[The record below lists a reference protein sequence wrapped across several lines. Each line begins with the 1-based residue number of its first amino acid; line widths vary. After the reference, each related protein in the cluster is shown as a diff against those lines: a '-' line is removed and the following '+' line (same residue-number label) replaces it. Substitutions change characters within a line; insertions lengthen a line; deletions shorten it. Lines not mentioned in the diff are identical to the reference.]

1 MNVLYITVRSD
12 FGGGPKHINELLD
25 LSSNGYNIYM
35 ASPLGEPYGNLWKND
50 TRIKGFHILPYRS
63 FSFFKLFSLMK
74 FIKINNIEILHSH
87 GKGAGIYSRLCKLFN
102 PSLKVVHTFH
112 GVASSSTTC
121 LRGIISDIIE
131 YCLGNLTDCFI
142 CVSEGERKI
151 IAEKK
156 LVNLDKV
163 FVVYNGIGDKGRKNI
178 QNVSKKIFK
187 IVSLSRFDYA
197 KNMSLA
203 YDIAYAFKD
212 NQNIHFIWVGD
223 GPDYAYLKK
232 KAESDLINIDFI
244 GFSHEPMK
252 YLKSSDLY
260 LSTSRFEGLPY
271 GLIEASSVGLPIVA
285 TNVIGNNEVCINK
298 VNGFLYTQIEDSIK
312 AINMLYNDS
321 HLIKCMGE
329 NSRKIYEE
337 KFQIEN
343 MLDGLMKRYS
353 VLLENENQ

>member
-1 MNVLYITVRSD
+1 MN
-12 FGGGPKHINELLD
+12 
-25 LSSNGYNIYM
+25 
-35 ASPLGEPYGNLWKND
+35 
-50 TRIKGFHILPYRS
+50 
-63 FSFFKLFSLMK
+63 
-74 FIKINNIEILHSH
+74 
-87 GKGAGIYSRLCKLFN
+87 
-102 PSLKVVHTFH
+102 
-112 GVASSSTTC
+112 
-121 LRGIISDIIE
+121 
-131 YCLGNLTDCFI
+131 
-142 CVSEGERKI
+142 
-151 IAEKK
+151 
-156 LVNLDKV
+156 KV
-163 FVVYNGIGDKGRKNI
+163 FVVYNGIEDKGRKNI

-203 YDIAYAFKD
+203 YDIACAFKD
-212 NQNIHFIWVGD
+212 NPNIHFIWVGD

-232 KAESDLINIDFI
+232 KAESDLVNIDFV

-285 TNVIGNNEVCINK
+285 TNVIGNNEVCVDK

-321 HLIKCMGE
+321 HLVKCMGE

-337 KFQIEN
+337 KFQNCDDYVCPMILPGSSEKRRNIEQYLIDN
-343 MLDGLMKRYS
+343 NINYS
-353 VLLENENQ
+353 VEIEIPNSTLLKKLIINDMGIGYINKAVANIEKRIGNNELHFLNPFLLK

>member
-1 MNVLYITVRSD
+1 MNILYITVRSD

-25 LSSNGYNIYM
+25 LSSKGYNIYM
-35 ASPLGEPYGNLWKND
+35 ASPLGEPYGNLWKKD
-50 TRIKGFHILPYRS
+50 IRIKGFHILPYRS
-63 FSFFKLFSLMK
+63 FSFFRLFSLMK
-74 FIKINNIEILHSH
+74 FIKTNNIEVVHSH

-112 GVASSSTTC
+112 GVASSSTTH
-121 LRGIISDIIE
+121 LRGFISNTVE

-151 IAEKK
+151 VIEKK
-156 LVNLDKV
+156 LVNVNKV
-163 FVVYNGIGDKGRKNI
+163 FVVYNGIEDKGRKNI

-203 YDIAYAFKD
+203 YDIACAFKD
-212 NQNIHFIWVGD
+212 NPNIHFIWVGD
-223 GPDYAYLKK
+223 GPDYVYLKK
-232 KAESDLINIDFI
+232 KAESDLVNIDFV

-285 TNVIGNNEVCINK
+285 TNVIGNNEVCVDK

-321 HLIKCMGE
+321 HLVKCMGE

-337 KFQIEN
+337 KCQIEK
-343 MLDGLMKRYS
+343 MISSIVDTYTQ
-353 VLLENENQ
+353 VLNQ

>member
-1 MNVLYITVRSD
+1 
-12 FGGGPKHINELLD
+12 
-25 LSSNGYNIYM
+25 
-35 ASPLGEPYGNLWKND
+35 
-50 TRIKGFHILPYRS
+50 
-63 FSFFKLFSLMK
+63 MK
-74 FIKINNIEILHSH
+74 FIKTNNIEVVHSH

-112 GVASSSTTC
+112 GVASSSTTH
-121 LRGIISDIIE
+121 LRGFISNTVE

-151 IAEKK
+151 VIEKK
-156 LVNLDKV
+156 LVNVNKV
-163 FVVYNGIGDKGRKNI
+163 FVVYNGIEDKGRKNI

-203 YDIAYAFKD
+203 YDIACAFKD
-212 NQNIHFIWVGD
+212 NPNIHFIWVGD

-232 KAESDLINIDFI
+232 KAESDLVNIDFV

-285 TNVIGNNEVCINK
+285 TNVIGNNEVCVDK

-321 HLIKCMGE
+321 HLVKCMGE

-337 KFQIEN
+337 KFQIEK
-343 MLDGLMKRYS
+343 MISSIVDTYTQ
-353 VLLENENQ
+353 VLNQ